1 MFLVDA
7 ILGRPL
13 ASDEEK
19 GERISTLGGVPTF
32 GLDALSSAAYGP
44 EAALSILIPL
54 GAAGLGYAL
63 PLMGAIIVVLALV
76 YLSYRQTI
84 AAYPEGAGS
93 YTVAHAN
100 LGQTVGLLAGAALMT
115 DYILNVAVGISAGVG
130 AIISAAPSLQPH
142 TLSMC
147 LAILVFLT
155 IVNLRG
161 VRQPGILFM
170 LPTVVFVCFLFG
182 VIAWGVYQSIVS
194 GGHPRAVTPP
204 PHIGASATAASA
216 WLLMRAFASGC
227 TSMTGVEATSN
238 GVQAFAEPVVKSAQR
253 SLAAIIAIL
262 MLLLAGIA
270 YLVQVYHIGATAP
283 GTSSY
288 ESVLSQLI
296 GAVAGKGILYWI
308 GITAIAMVVCL
319 SANTSFADFPRLCR
333 AVAADRYLPVSLA
346 NRGRRLVYSEG
357 ILVLAGLAAVI
368 LTAFGGVTDRLIPLF
383 AVGAFL
389 AFTSSQ
395 AGMVAH
401 WWRHNGPRTSMA
413 FNGLGAG
420 ATAATTIVV
429 IIAKFVEGAWMVVLL
444 IPALMLFMIAVRRYY
459 DAIDRETAAGPLK
472 VTPLCH
478 PLVVV
483 PISQWSVISQKALQ
497 FAMTISD
504 EVTAI
509 HVESEQHAD
518 TLPGEWRSRVEEPTR
533 RAGRKAP
540 RLAVVKSPY
549 RFVVGPIID
558 FILDLERHHPQRTV
572 AVVLPQLVQRRWY
585 HYFLHNHQGELMA
598 ALLLLKG
605 ERRVVIVDVPWYIG
619 H

>member
-1 MFLVDA
+1 
-7 ILGRPL
+7 
-13 ASDEEK
+13 
-19 GERISTLGGVPTF
+19 
-32 GLDALSSAAYGP
+32 
-44 EAALSILIPL
+44 
-54 GAAGLGYAL
+54 
-63 PLMGAIIVVLALV
+63 
-76 YLSYRQTI
+76 
-84 AAYPEGAGS
+84 
-93 YTVAHAN
+93 
-100 LGQTVGLLAGAALMT
+100 
-115 DYILNVAVGISAGVG
+115 
-130 AIISAAPSLQPH
+130 
-142 TLSMC
+142 
-147 LAILVFLT
+147 
-155 IVNLRG
+155 
-161 VRQPGILFM
+161 
-170 LPTVVFVCFLFG
+170 
-182 VIAWGVYQSIVS
+182 
-194 GGHPRAVTPP
+194 
-204 PHIGASATAASA
+204 
-216 WLLMRAFASGC
+216 
-227 TSMTGVEATSN
+227 
-238 GVQAFAEPVVKSAQR
+238 
-253 SLAAIIAIL
+253 
-262 MLLLAGIA
+262 
-270 YLVQVYHIGATAP
+270 
-283 GTSSY
+283 
-288 ESVLSQLI
+288 
-296 GAVAGKGILYWI
+296 
-308 GITAIAMVVCL
+308 MVVCL

-368 LTAFGGVTDRLIPLF
+368 LMAFGGVTDRLIPLF

-389 AFTSSQ
+389 AFTFSQ

-401 WWRHNGPRTSMA
+401 WRRHNGPRTSMA

-420 ATAATTIVV
+420 ATAATTIIV

-444 IPALMLFMIAVRRYY
+444 IPALMLFMIAVRRHY

-472 VTPLCH
+472 VTHRCH

-497 FAMTISD
+497 FAMTISND
-504 EVTAI
+504 VTAI

-518 TLPGEWRSRVEEPTR
+518 TLPGEWRSRVEEPAR

-549 RFVVGPIID
+549 RFVLGLIID

>member
-1 MFLVDA
+1 
-7 ILGRPL
+7 
-13 ASDEEK
+13 
-19 GERISTLGGVPTF
+19 
-32 GLDALSSAAYGP
+32 
-44 EAALSILIPL
+44 
-54 GAAGLGYAL
+54 
-63 PLMGAIIVVLALV
+63 
-76 YLSYRQTI
+76 
-84 AAYPEGAGS
+84 
-93 YTVAHAN
+93 
-100 LGQTVGLLAGAALMT
+100 
-115 DYILNVAVGISAGVG
+115 
-130 AIISAAPSLQPH
+130 
-142 TLSMC
+142 
-147 LAILVFLT
+147 
-155 IVNLRG
+155 
-161 VRQPGILFM
+161 
-170 LPTVVFVCFLFG
+170 
-182 VIAWGVYQSIVS
+182 
-194 GGHPRAVTPP
+194 
-204 PHIGASATAASA
+204 
-216 WLLMRAFASGC
+216 
-227 TSMTGVEATSN
+227 
-238 GVQAFAEPVVKSAQR
+238 
-253 SLAAIIAIL
+253 
-262 MLLLAGIA
+262 
-270 YLVQVYHIGATAP
+270 
-283 GTSSY
+283 
-288 ESVLSQLI
+288 
-296 GAVAGKGILYWI
+296 
-308 GITAIAMVVCL
+308 MVVCL
-319 SANTSFADFPRLCR
+319 PANTSFADFPRLCR

-368 LTAFGGVTDRLIPLF
+368 LTAFEGVTDRLIPLF

-389 AFTSSQ
+389 AFTFSQ

-401 WWRHNGPRTSMA
+401 WRRHNGPRTSMA

-420 ATAATTIVV
+420 ATAATTIIV

-444 IPALMLFMIAVRRYY
+444 IPALMLFMIAVRRHY

-472 VTPLCH
+472 VTHLCH

-533 RAGRKAP
+533 SAGRKAP